1 MSTRPTA
8 AEGLAMSVLIL
19 SCPCGLRMKA
29 KGATPGRVGRCPR
42 CGQTLTVPGAAEAE
56 AKVEPAARGYGLPS
70 AFRPA
75 VAKQVEKRPSGK
87 KSNRRAVEPTKLPD
101 VSREVEPSWQ
111 PDVLF
116 PLRGAEG
123 LMIVAMMGLAFWCV
137 ATLIPELCLAFVADA
152 SRMGATFMGMLVSLI
167 VSLPALGLGFFAVT
181 YALQYLGRVL
191 VSGAMGEVVPPRPPD
206 RNFDGLSSGLAPWLI
221 WLACGASV
229 GLGPLAAYL
238 LSRGWNESSNAA
250 VVPLLAVVG
259 LPYALMSLIMTFL
272 HDGGFPRPFGVVGA
286 LIRFNVKFLA
296 TCAVE
301 FGLALLV
308 LGAFAG
314 VLMLRDHHYWVYM
327 PLMLPCW
334 MLALWVAIV
343 GMRMLGVFYHHHASI
358 LRWHR
363 EKPWWA
369 VTWDI

>member
-1 MSTRPTA
+1 
-8 AEGLAMSVLIL
+8 MSVLIL

-42 CGQTLTVPGAAEAE
+42 CGQTLTVPEAAKGE
-56 AKVEPAARGYGLPS
+56 AKVEPMARGYDLPNS
-70 AFRPA
+70 FRPA
-75 VAKQVEKRPSGK
+75 VTRPVEKRADGK
-87 KSNRRAVEPTKLPD
+87 KSKRRGVEPARLPE
-101 VSREVEPSWQ
+101 VSREVEPWWR

-123 LMIVAMMGLAFWCV
+123 LMIVAMMGLAFWFA
-137 ATLIPELCLAFVADA
+137 ATLIPELCLQFVADGGFL
-152 SRMGATFMGMLVSLI
+152 MGLLVSL
-167 VSLPALGLGFFAVT
+167 VVALPALLLGFFAVS

-221 WLACGASV
+221 WLACGASL

-238 LSRGWNESSNAA
+238 LSRSWNEPSNAF
-250 VVPLLAVVG
+250 VVLLLAVVG
-259 LPYALMSLIMTFL
+259 LPYALMSLMMTFL
-272 HDGGFPRPFGVVGA
+272 HDSGFPRPFGVVGA
-286 LIRFNVKFLA
+286 LIRFNVKFL
-296 TCAVE
+296 TMCAVE
-301 FGLALLV
+301 LGLALMV

-314 VLMLRDHHYWVYM
+314 VLMLRDQHYWVYM

-343 GMRMLGVFYHHHASI
+343 GMRMVGIFYHHHASI